1 MNGRWRYIT
10 RHRIIVNAIKDL
22 TEKTDNRL
30 LDIANQINNLDK
42 SYLTVDI
49 ANSMKDIADSLKKI
63 EGNKWL
69 E

>member
-1 MNGRWRYIT
+1 MADDDILQGIEF
-10 RHRIIVNAIKDL
+10 IVNAIKDL

-49 ANSMKDIADSLKKI
+49 TNSMKDIADSLKKI

>member
-1 MNGRWRYIT
+1 MADDDILQGIEF
-10 RHRIIVNAIKDL
+10 IVNAIKDL

-49 ANSMKDIADSLKKI
+49 ANSMKDISDSLKKI

>member
-1 MNGRWRYIT
+1 MADDDILQGIEF
-10 RHRIIVNAIKDL
+10 IVNAIKDL

-63 EGNKWL
+63 EGNRWL

>member
-1 MNGRWRYIT
+1 MADDDILQGIEF
-10 RHRIIVNAIKDL
+10 IVNAIKDL

-63 EGNKWL
+63 EEK
-69 E
+69 

>member
-1 MNGRWRYIT
+1 MADDDILQGIEF
-10 RHRIIVNAIKDL
+10 IVNAIKDL

-49 ANSMKDIADSLKKI
+49 AKSMKDIADSLKKI
-63 EGNKWL
+63 EGK
-69 E
+69 

>member
-1 MNGRWRYIT
+1 MADDDILQGREF
-10 RHRIIVNAIKDL
+10 IVNAIKDL

-63 EGNKWL
+63 EGK
-69 E
+69 

>member
-1 MNGRWRYIT
+1 MADDDILQGIEF
-10 RHRIIVNAIKDL
+10 IVNAIKDL

-63 EGNKWL
+63 EGK
-69 E
+69 

>member
-1 MNGRWRYIT
+1 MADDDILQGIEY
-10 RHRIIVNAIKDL
+10 IVNAIKDL

>member
-1 MNGRWRYIT
+1 MADDDILQGIEF
-10 RHRIIVNAIKDL
+10 IVNAIKDL